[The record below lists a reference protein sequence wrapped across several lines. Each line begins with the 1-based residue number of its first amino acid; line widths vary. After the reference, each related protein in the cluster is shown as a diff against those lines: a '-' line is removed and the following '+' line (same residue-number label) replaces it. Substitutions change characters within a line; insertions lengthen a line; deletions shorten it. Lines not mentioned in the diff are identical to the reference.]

1 MLDDF
6 EIEKFQFQQI
16 RWNFKNKIHKI
27 YEINV
32 AVLGNAYAEKFSFWQ
47 FSALAI

>member
-16 RWNFKNKIHKI
+16 RWDFKNKIHQI
-27 YEINV
+27 YEIIV
-32 AVLGNAYAEKFSFWQ
+32 GVFGNAYAEKFSFWQ